1 MSWVNIQDL
10 IPKTAGKYHFKKTM
24 DAIEVCREYRRIV
37 PQILSDDA
45 LEKAKAKSF
54 KDNTLTIAV
63 PNSAWAQQI
72 HMNKIQLKQA
82 LQQKFGEH
90 KIRDIK
96 IELISS

>member
-37 PQILSDDA
+37 PQILSQDA
-45 LEKAKAKSF
+45 LEKTKAKSY

-72 HMNKIQLKQA
+72 HINRVPLLQA
-82 LQQKFGEH
+82 LQSKFGEQ
-90 KIRDIK
+90 KIKDIK
-96 IELISS
+96 IESIS